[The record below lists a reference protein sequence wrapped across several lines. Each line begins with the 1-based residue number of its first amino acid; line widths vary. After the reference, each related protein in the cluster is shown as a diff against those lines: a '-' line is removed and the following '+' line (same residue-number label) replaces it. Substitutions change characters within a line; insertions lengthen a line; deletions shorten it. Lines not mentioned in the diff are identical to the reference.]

1 MDMAQVKTLKLKTT
15 DEVVE
20 HIRSKFPKSPI
31 KEIGYLTLEELLEL
45 SKPQPQEAGR
55 AAWRDRLKRIEH
67 YGYSP
72 YVAFVIRKLYDP
84 VVPYVVLPPPARLSV
99 LSHNIIFNVVQID
112 TVDSK
117 SCEQVIAEI
126 DAATGYAVDYI
137 YSVLCGDISRPP
149 PVPPPPPPRAQEEEE
164 KEEEGGEEEEGGGEG
179 GKEGGEART
188 VYRQVVP
195 KELIDLWNNDE
206 VFRDIAKTMAEAENV
221 ETAFYKLGIALERLA
236 KTWPELKR
244 RMPTEGQRPAA
255 PPAVAP
261 PKCDVVEAIVRT
273 YGLPEEARGRVDALM
288 VTMEPLLQ
296 NIHNI
301 PETAFKRI
309 IQALSRLSA

>member
-1 MDMAQVKTLKLKTT
+1 MTQVKTLKLKTT

-99 LSHNIIFNVVQID
+99 LSHDIIFNVVQID

-149 PVPPPPPPRAQEEEE
+149 PSPHRRRP
-164 KEEEGGEEEEGGGEG
+164 
-179 GKEGGEART
+179 
-188 VYRQVVP
+188 
-195 KELIDLWNNDE
+195 
-206 VFRDIAKTMAEAENV
+206 
-221 ETAFYKLGIALERLA
+221 ER
-236 KTWPELKR
+236 KKKKKR
-244 RMPTEGQRPAA
+244 RRKGARRRKGVGKAGKRE
-255 PPAVAP
+255 V
-261 PKCDVVEAIVRT
+261 K
-273 YGLPEEARGRVDALM
+273 RGRCID
-288 VTMEPLLQ
+288 
-296 NIHNI
+296 
-301 PETAFKRI
+301 R
-309 IQALSRLSA
+309 

>member
-1 MDMAQVKTLKLKTT
+1 MAQVKTLKLKTT

-126 DAATGYAVDYI
+126 DAATGYAVD
-137 YSVLCGDISRPP
+137 
-149 PVPPPPPPRAQEEEE
+149 
-164 KEEEGGEEEEGGGEG
+164 
-179 GKEGGEART
+179 
-188 VYRQVVP
+188 
-195 KELIDLWNNDE
+195 
-206 VFRDIAKTMAEAENV
+206 
-221 ETAFYKLGIALERLA
+221 
-236 KTWPELKR
+236 
-244 RMPTEGQRPAA
+244 
-255 PPAVAP
+255 
-261 PKCDVVEAIVRT
+261 
-273 YGLPEEARGRVDALM
+273 
-288 VTMEPLLQ
+288 
-296 NIHNI
+296 
-301 PETAFKRI
+301 
-309 IQALSRLSA
+309 